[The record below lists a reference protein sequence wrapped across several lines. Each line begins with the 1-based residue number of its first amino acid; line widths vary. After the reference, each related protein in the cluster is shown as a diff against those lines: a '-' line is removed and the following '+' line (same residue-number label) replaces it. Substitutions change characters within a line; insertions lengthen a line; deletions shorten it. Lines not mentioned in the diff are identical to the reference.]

1 MPEILQLL
9 WALLVIIAVLALAYL
24 FTRYGAG
31 RLNGMFRPRRRR
43 MTVVEQVPLGRDQRL
58 VLVRMGDT
66 LYLLGVTPGGVSRL
80 EKLPASELEA
90 LEEPPPCDP
99 PQDGAQGMSFGEAL
113 KKVIDQRKKSGRP

>member
-90 LEEPPPCDP
+90 LEEPPPGDP
-99 PQDGAQGMSFGEAL
+99 PPDGAEGMSFGESAGW
-113 KKVIDQRKKSGRP
+113 ICFR

>member
-90 LEEPPPCDP
+90 LEEPPSGDP
-99 PQDGAQGMSFGEAL
+99 PQDGAQGMSFE
-113 KKVIDQRKKSGRP
+113 KH